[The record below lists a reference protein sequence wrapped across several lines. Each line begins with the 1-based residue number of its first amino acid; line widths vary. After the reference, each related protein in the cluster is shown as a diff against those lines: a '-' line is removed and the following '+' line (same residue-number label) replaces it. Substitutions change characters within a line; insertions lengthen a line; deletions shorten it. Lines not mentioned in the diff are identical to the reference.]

1 MSNTFQT
8 ARKLAELKTR
18 YFSNE
23 KRILILK
30 QGDVLLKGEEHND
43 KLFLILEGTLS
54 CYLKNEEDKN
64 YEVMKSTRNMFLGVY
79 SFFSYEQK
87 SYLTVIAD
95 TNVRLSYI
103 ERSDQVVENDMF
115 ATDFLPVIVN
125 EIYLRQTLTQQM
137 SREKQAAIQK
147 LYESEKMILLG
158 QLAAGLAH
166 ELNNAIGILERN
178 TAWLMETISTKWIP
192 ENVKSIFNTT
202 IVGGLS
208 FNSQQIRERAHWLEE
223 KYKLSPK
230 LAKQLA
236 KTNLTESELREVI
249 QGGSKSYDLMNDTT
263 ELAGVLHDMQIA
275 AQQATHV
282 VKSVKDLGAN
292 RKVEK
297 AEVFLADTIQRALV
311 LVKSFTKSISIN
323 LEIQTQGKLQAT
335 SGDWVQVWINLIKNG
350 CESMLQANQVH
361 PKINIRLFERDNHYQ
376 VEITDNGT
384 GISPEIADKI
394 FQPSFTTKVSGLSF
408 GLGLG
413 LSIVKK
419 IVDSYNGG
427 IQVKSKQGE
436 TTFIIIIPKN

>member
-23 KRILILK
+23 KRILVLK
-30 QGDVLLKGEEHND
+30 QGDFLLKGEEHND
-43 KLFLILEGTLS
+43 KLFLILDGTLS
-54 CYLKNEEDKN
+54 CYLKNEEGKN

-103 ERSDQVVENDMF
+103 ERSDPVVENDMF

-125 EIYLRQTLTQQM
+125 EIFLRQTLTQQM

-178 TAWLMETISTKWIP
+178 TSWLMERISNNWIP
-192 ENVKSIFNTT
+192 ESLQSIFNTT
-202 IVGGLS
+202 ILGGLS

-230 LAKQLA
+230 LSKQLA
-236 KTNLTESELREVI
+236 KTNLTEKELKIVI
-249 QGGSKSYDLMNDTT
+249 QGGAKTYELINDTT

-297 AEVFLADTIQRALV
+297 AEVLLVDTIQRALV
-311 LVKSFTKSISIN
+311 LLKSVTKSVSIN
-323 LEIQTQGKLQAT
+323 LDIRTQGKILAT
-335 SGDWVQVWINLIKNG
+335 SGDWVQVWINLIKNA
-350 CESMLQANQVH
+350 CESMLQANQVY
-361 PKINIRLFERDNHYQ
+361 PKINISLFETDNHYQ

-384 GISPEIADKI
+384 GISTEIRDKI

-413 LSIVKK
+413 LSIVKR

-427 IQVKSKQGE
+427 IQVNSKQGE
-436 TTFIIIIPKN
+436 TTFIITIPKN

>member
-1 MSNTFQT
+1 MSNAFQT

-23 KRILILK
+23 KRILVLK
-30 QGDVLLKGEEHND
+30 QGDFLLKGEEHND
-43 KLFLILEGTLS
+43 KLFLILDGTLS
-54 CYLKNEEDKN
+54 CYLKNEEGKN

-103 ERSDQVVENDMF
+103 ERSDPVVENDMF

-178 TAWLMETISTKWIP
+178 TSWLMERISNNWIP
-192 ENVKSIFNTT
+192 ESLQSIFNTT

-230 LAKQLA
+230 LSKQLA
-236 KTNLTESELREVI
+236 KTNLTEKELKIVI
-249 QGGSKSYDLMNDTT
+249 QGGAKTYELINDTT

-297 AEVFLADTIQRALV
+297 AEVLLVDTIQRALV
-311 LVKSFTKSISIN
+311 LLKSVTKSVSLN
-323 LEIQTQGKLQAT
+323 LDIRTQGKILAT
-335 SGDWVQVWINLIKNG
+335 SGDWVQVWINLIKNA
-350 CESMLQANQVH
+350 CESMLQANQVY
-361 PKINIRLFERDNHYQ
+361 PKINISLFETDNHYQ

-384 GISPEIADKI
+384 GISTEIRDKI

-413 LSIVKK
+413 LSIVKR

-427 IQVKSKQGE
+427 IQVNSKQGE
-436 TTFIIIIPKN
+436 TTFIITIPKN

>member
-103 ERSDQVVENDMF
+103 ERSDPVVENDMF

>member
-1 MSNTFQT
+1 
-8 ARKLAELKTR
+8 
-18 YFSNE
+18 
-23 KRILILK
+23 
-30 QGDVLLKGEEHND
+30 
-43 KLFLILEGTLS
+43 LS

-103 ERSDQVVENDMF
+103 ERSDPVVENDMF